1 MSCCFVCI
9 LFLLVFPLRVSL
21 RKSFSNLLTIAL
33 HVHITHI
40 HIHIWYTHTVQ
51 PLFLV
56 WRDCGC
62 PPLVKQSDYCSHSVC
77 ALAVMWS
84 LWRLTIV
91 WPKNIFVVAQ
101 PLRTSLGQSP
111 DLRVTQHTG
120 EKILPIRPH
129 LLFNVLCLS
138 DSKVV
143 LVWWF
148 FLCFASPF
156 ITDILFPPLQIDKD
170 VEKKRKKKEM
180 IITFWKKKLFI
191 WVACWNADSTSA
203 SKTMNC
209 TLL

>member
-1 MSCCFVCI
+1 MIDLWVAVLFAYC
-9 LFLLVFPLRVSL
+9 FLLVFPLRVSL

-143 LVWWF
+143 LVWCF
-148 FLCFASPF
+148 FFVFCFPFYHWYSVSP
-156 ITDILFPPLQIDKD
+156 PPNRQRCRKK
-170 VEKKRKKKEM
+170 EKKERDDYHFLEKKAFYLSCMLK
-180 IITFWKKKLFI
+180 
-191 WVACWNADSTSA
+191 CR
-203 SKTMNC
+203 
-209 TLL
+209 